1 MHEQDG
7 SIGLIDWKLE
17 LELIM
22 REPTKGLR
30 ARHMRALL
38 SSSNVYLYRCYQV
51 REEISLLEHSSYD
64 GPGQRFLWPMADS
77 GPIPRLQINFSHDLT
92 ESSLLR
98 M

>member
-7 SIGLIDWKLE
+7 SIGLIDWKMKLE
-17 LELIM
+17 LVM
-22 REPTKGLR
+22 REPTKWLR

-64 GPGQRFLWPMADS
+64 GQGQRFLWPMADP
-77 GPIPRLQINFSHDLT
+77 GPIPWLQINFSHDLT
-92 ESSLLR
+92 ESSLR